1 MTNLTTPNATTPN
14 PATPNPATPNPGAVP
29 ETARSPKL
37 TPRCDVVESESAVH
51 LVAEMP
57 GVDESGVR
65 VQLEEGV
72 LTITGTPAKLAA
84 RGAAPESASE
94 AQGSAPAARG
104 VWSEFELGS
113 YERRFRLSDA
123 IDPDGI
129 RATIANG
136 LLTVE
141 LAKRAPRAR
150 TIEVTAGDVAAG

>member
-1 MTNLTTPNATTPN
+1 MTNLTTPNTQN
-14 PATPNPATPNPGAVP
+14 SGTPNPGAVA
-29 ETARSPKL
+29 ETARTPKL
-37 TPRCDVVESESAVH
+37 TPRCDIVESESAVH
-51 LVAEMP
+51 LLAEMP
-57 GVDESGVR
+57 GVDKSGVS

-72 LTITGTPAKLAA
+72 LTITGTPAQLASQA
-84 RGAAPESASE
+84 SEPASE
-94 AQGSAPAARG
+94 AQRSSSAPRG

-150 TIEVTAGDVAAG
+150 TIEVTAGEVTTREVQAD